1 MAVIWGIPYLLI
13 RVAVR
18 QLDPGVL
25 VFARTAPAAL
35 LLWPLV
41 IARGQGR
48 ALLTHWRWIVVFG
61 VIEFGI
67 PWYFMASAERHIT
80 SSLTSLLICSVPLFS
95 IVGQRLRGHHEEVSP
110 RRLLGL
116 LIGAVGVASLVGLD
130 VRHGSLPWIGA
141 MLLVCLGYT
150 IGPAILA
157 SKLRDVAGVTI
168 VAGATSFVALAWSP
182 WALSHLPTHVNR
194 ETWSSIAVLS
204 VVCTAGA
211 FLCFYELVQEV
222 GASRATV
229 VTYVNTAIAVVL
241 GVAILHEPLT
251 IGITIGFPLVLAGS
265 VLATSAAKNV
275 AVAPDLAPVGSGNA
289 NFAVHDEP

>member
-41 IARGQGR
+41 IARGQVR
-48 ALLTHWRWIVVFG
+48 ALLVHWRWIVVFG
-61 VIEFGI
+61 VVEFGI

-80 SSLTSLLICSVPLFS
+80 SSLTSLLICTVPLFS
-95 IVGQRLRGHHEEVSP
+95 IVGHRLRANHEPVAP

-116 LIGAVGVASLVGLD
+116 AIGAVGVASLVGLD

-141 MLLVCLGYT
+141 MMLVCIGYT

-157 SKLRDVAGVTI
+157 SKLRDVAGITI

-182 WALSHLPTHVNR
+182 WTLTHLPIHVNA

-211 FLCFYELVQEV
+211 FLCFYELIQEV
-222 GASRATV
+222 GAPRATV

-241 GVAILHEPLT
+241 GVVILHEPLT
-251 IGITIGFPLVLAGS
+251 VGIAIGFPLVLIGS
-265 VLATSAAKNV
+265 VLATSAAQRV
-275 AVAPDLAPVGSGNA
+275 ASSEDLVTVGRGNA
-289 NFAVHDEP
+289 DFVTHDEP